1 MRQCKKLLILIL
13 LLLTALSTARAEEGN
28 AYKEKLPNGMTVI
41 IEEVRSAPV
50 VAIQMWVHVG
60 GADETDAEAGISH
73 VFEHMLFKGTEKRGV
88 GEIARE
94 IESVGGNI
102 NAYTSFDN
110 TVYLLALPAR
120 HFKAGLDI
128 ISDAIQH
135 SSFDPEELAK
145 EIEVVLEEIR
155 MNEDRPSR
163 NLFKSILSTAYT
175 GHPYKRPVIGFKES
189 VQSLARADIIAFFK
203 RWYVPSNMTLV
214 IVGDVQ
220 QEAALKSVK
229 EFFKGFEGKGG
240 AVPGEERSAE
250 PPQTGLRIDMT
261 EMDIADTHF
270 GMAFHIPELKDSD
283 TYAIDVLEGVLG
295 GGPLSRLYK
304 KLKIEDELVHG
315 ISAYAMTLKDPGLFF
330 ITGTLEAGKVDKVVS
345 ETISQIK
352 DLAQSG
358 PDPDELE
365 RVKLNL
371 ESGFIYSRETMQGI
385 AGKLGYYE
393 TISGDLGYE
402 KKYLEGI
409 NKVSADDVRRVINE
423 YLTPGNM
430 TLSVLLP
437 TKDKG
442 AVTTDMVR
450 SAVGE
455 AWESAA
461 EAEVAVDGSEVTRV
475 RLDNGIT
482 LIVKEVH
489 TNPTVAFYAAFPGGL
504 RFEKRSRNGV
514 GRFTAAMLTRGTRTR
529 TREELNIEVASM
541 AGGVSGFSGWNS
553 TGASGKFLSRH
564 FDRGLKVFADI
575 IMNATFP
582 EDEIEKLRS
591 DVLASIKRSEDNLP
605 SYTFKLFKNALY
617 KKHPYGTPTIG
628 IARTVKGLKRRDLLR
643 HYKKFFVPERMV
655 LTVVGDVQ
663 TGYVVKRIK
672 EVFKGFDRAAPRLKE
687 PRIEERQSGIRST
700 GDKKQK
706 AQTHIALGF
715 LGTTIGHED
724 SYTLRVLSEVLSGQG
739 GRLFVNLR
747 DRKSLAYSVSSFSK
761 PARDPGLFAIYIAV
775 APEKKGEA
783 VEEIIRELR
792 DISTA
797 EVGADELSRAK
808 NSIIGGYEISL
819 QAISRQAAN
828 MTNNELYGL
837 GFDFRKE
844 YTRRIEAVT
853 ASDVLRIAQKYI
865 DLDAYTI
872 AVVGPNGD

>member
-13 LLLTALSTARAEEGN
+13 LLITAASAARAEEGK
-28 AYKEKLPNGMTVI
+28 AYKERLPNGMTVI
-41 IEEVRSAPV
+41 IEEARSAPV

-60 GADETDAEAGISH
+60 GADETDREAGISH

-110 TVYLLALPAR
+110 TVYHLAVPAR
-120 HFKAGLDI
+120 HFHAGLDI

-135 SSFDPEELAK
+135 SSFDPGELAK
-145 EIEVVLEEIR
+145 ELEVVLEEIR
-155 MNEDRPSR
+155 MNEDRPGR
-163 NLFKSILSTAYT
+163 NLFNSILSTAYT
-175 GHPYKRPVIGFKES
+175 GHPYRRPVIGSKES
-189 VQSLARADIIAFFK
+189 VQSLTRKDIIAFFK

-220 QEAALKSVK
+220 QEAALKIVK
-229 EFFKGFEGKGG
+229 GSFRGFEGG
-240 AVPGEERSAE
+240 AAPGEERSAE
-250 PPQTGLRIDMT
+250 PPQKGLRIDMT
-261 EMDIADTHF
+261 EMDIAETHF

-304 KLKIEDELVHG
+304 KLKIEDMLVHG

-330 ITGTLEAGKVDKVVS
+330 ITGTLEAKKVEEVVF
-345 ETISQIK
+345 ETIRQIK
-352 DLAQSG
+352 DLALGG
-358 PDPDELE
+358 PDPDELD

-385 AGKLGYYE
+385 ARKLGYYE

-402 KKYLEGI
+402 TQYLEGI
-409 NKVSADDVRRVINE
+409 RGVSADDVRRVIDE

-430 TLSVLLP
+430 TVSVLLP

-442 AVTTDMVR
+442 AVTTDMVQSTVR
-450 SAVGE
+450 E
-455 AWESAA
+455 AWELAA
-461 EAEVAVDGSEVTRV
+461 EVEWADEGGEVTRV
-475 RLDNGIT
+475 KLDNGIT

-504 RFEKRSRNGV
+504 RFEKRSKNGV
-514 GRFTAAMLTRGTRTR
+514 GRFTAGMLTRGTRTR
-529 TREELNIEVASM
+529 TREELNKEVEGM

-553 TGASGKFLSRH
+553 TGASAKFLSKH
-564 FDRGLKVFADI
+564 FDPGLKVFADI

-582 EDEIEKLRS
+582 KDEIEKLRS

-605 SYTFKLFKNALY
+605 SHTFKLLKKTLY

-628 IARTVKGLKRRDLLR
+628 VARTVQGLKRRDLLR
-643 HYKKFFVPERMV
+643 HYKKFFVPQRMV

-663 TGYVVKRIK
+663 TGYVVKRVK
-672 EVFKGFDRAAPRLKE
+672 AVFKDFERDAGTLPK
-687 PRIEERQSGIRST
+687 PRIEKRPSSIRSA
-700 GDKKQK
+700 GAKKQK
-706 AQTHIALGF
+706 AQTHIAIGF
-715 LGTTIGHED
+715 MGTTIGHED

-761 PARDPGLFAIYIAV
+761 PAQDPGLFAIYIAV
-775 APEKKGEA
+775 APEKKAEA
-783 VEEIIRELR
+783 IEEIIRELR
-792 DISTA
+792 DISTVK
-797 EVGADELSRAK
+797 VGTDELKRAR
-808 NSIIGGYEISL
+808 NSIIGGYEIGL
-819 QAISRQAAN
+819 QRVSRQAAN

-853 ASDVLRIAQKYI
+853 AEDVLRIAQKYI

-872 AVVGPNGD
+872 SVVGPNGG